1 MMVSTYGYA
10 TLANLEKH
18 AKRDYSVID
27 GTLLADANVDDTIS
41 DAEKFINGYIGTIF
55 TGTIPPDIELVTK
68 QIAKIYLDN
77 FMIERAIGEI
87 GTVNGGV
94 IVDVLERYDIIHILE
109 KYKWE
114 YAENQSIFISKYVH
128 TNRSRLYTRRP
139 TGWQ

>member
-1 MMVSTYGYA
+1 MVSTYGYA

-18 AKRDYSVID
+18 AKRDYSAID
-27 GTLLADANVDDTIS
+27 ATLLADPNVDDTIS
-41 DAEKFINGYIGTIF
+41 DAEKFINGYTGTIF

-94 IVDVLERYDIIHILE
+94 IVDILERYDIIFVLE
-109 KYKWE
+109 KYRDE
-114 YAENQSIFISKYVH
+114 YNAKQGVFISKYKH
-128 TNRSRLYTRRP
+128 TNRSALFTRRP
-139 TGWQ
+139 LGWQ